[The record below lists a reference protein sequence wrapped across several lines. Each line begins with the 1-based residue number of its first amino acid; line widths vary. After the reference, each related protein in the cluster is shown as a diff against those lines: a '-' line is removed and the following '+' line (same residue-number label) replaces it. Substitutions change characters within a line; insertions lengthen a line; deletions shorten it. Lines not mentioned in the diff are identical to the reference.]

1 MSNELVSVVIPTYNR
16 AYCVGRAIDSV
27 LAQTHRNV
35 DVLVI
40 DDGSTDDT
48 ARQIHARYGHELR
61 VRYFW
66 QANRG
71 VSEARNTGL
80 RNVRGE
86 FVALLD
92 SDDIW
97 HPWKLEAQLAAF
109 RNLPEV
115 GMIWTD
121 MEAIDPEGNVF
132 DPRHLKTMYDAYQ
145 RFSED
150 DLFTSRYPLSNF
162 APQLGRLARD
172 ATVFVGDIFSQ
183 MIAGSLVHTST
194 VLLRRERLNKVGF
207 FNPELRYLGEDFDFH
222 LRTCREGPV
231 ALIDVSSIQYQR
243 GLGDHLTRPEHRVH
257 LALHF
262 LKVILPYIQNDRDRI
277 HLSDET
283 IDSILSET
291 HQWIGEA
298 ALNAGKMDLAREH
311 LWECLRKNWFQ
322 PHNAGLFLMSCLP
335 SGVES
340 AVRRGYRFCKS
351 HLNGNSQVAQ
361 SV

>member
-48 ARQIHARYGHELR
+48 AKLIHARYGHELR
-61 VRYFW
+61 LRYFW
-66 QANRG
+66 QPNQG
-71 VSEARNTGL
+71 VSHARNTGL
-80 RNVRGE
+80 RNIRGE
-86 FVALLD
+86 FAALLD
-92 SDDIW
+92 SDDFW

-109 RNLPEV
+109 RNLPDI

-121 MEAIDPEGNVF
+121 MEAIDPAGNVI

-145 RFSED
+145 RFTED
-150 DLFTSRYPLSNF
+150 DLFPDRYSLREF
-162 APQLGRLARD
+162 APQLGRIAND
-172 ATVFVGDIFSQ
+172 AQVFVGDIFSQ

-194 VLLRRERLNKVGF
+194 VLMRRERLKQVGF
-207 FNPELRYLGEDFDFH
+207 FNPELKYLGEDYDFH
-222 LRTCREGPV
+222 LRTCRAGPV
-231 ALIDVSSIQYQR
+231 GFINVSSIQYQR
-243 GLGDHLTRPEHRVH
+243 GFGDHLTRPEHRVH

-262 LKVILPYIQNDRDRI
+262 LKVILPYIENDRDRI
-277 HLSDET
+277 HLSDQT
-283 IDSILSET
+283 IDSILAET

-298 ALNAGKMDLAREH
+298 ALNAGEMQLAREH
-311 LWECLRKNWFQ
+311 LWKCLQKNWRQ

-335 SGVES
+335 PQIES
-340 AVRRGYRFCKS
+340 AMRRGYRFCKS
-351 HLNGNSQVAQ
+351 RLHGKSQVA
-361 SV
+361 